1 MGEPRPG
8 FEAFECA
15 PGLRLEAHERVS
27 AVMFETL
34 TARLDRIEALMER
47 LERLDR
53 LEEMMERLE
62 RRLWLTVYGIVGVIL
77 AQALQSVLDVVP

>member
-15 PGLRLEAHERVS
+15 PGLRLEARERVS

-34 TARLDRIEALMER
+34 TARLDRIEAL
-47 LERLDR
+47 
-53 LEEMMERLE
+53 MERLE